1 MNRELVDFYN
11 QNNYNIY
18 GLTANRN
25 ISKTVLDNYRELRV
39 AVQHIIDVDNPLRN
53 RRHPVEAW
61 VSQFF

>member
-11 QNNYNIY
+11 QNNYDIF

-25 ISKTVLDNYRELRV
+25 ILQTVLDKYRELRV
-39 AVQHIIDVDNPLRN
+39 AVQHIIDIENQIRN

-61 VSQFF
+61 VS

>member
-11 QNNYNIY
+11 QNNYNIF

-25 ISKTVLDNYRELRV
+25 ILKTVLDNYRELRV
-39 AVQHIIDVDNPLRN
+39 AVEHIIAVDNQIRN